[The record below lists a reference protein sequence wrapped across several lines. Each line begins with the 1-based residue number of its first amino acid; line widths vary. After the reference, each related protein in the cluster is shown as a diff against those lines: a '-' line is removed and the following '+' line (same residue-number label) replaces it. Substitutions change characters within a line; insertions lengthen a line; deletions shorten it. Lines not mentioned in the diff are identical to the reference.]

1 MFNMSYF
8 SLGETFFCLRHPSF
22 LFHNLR
28 DSLARCCP
36 LNTRLLAITTTSTC
50 MASSM
55 RIEVWNYFK
64 VCGNDEVKVTC
75 SVCEVRKDNH
85 DDLTCVCASM
95 TLQWIR
101 ANSQVATNRSW
112 KRNLFLPHSASAS
125 HEGVSLSVV
134 GNKQSFVSQYFF
146 DC

>member
-1 MFNMSYF
+1 
-8 SLGETFFCLRHPSF
+8 
-22 LFHNLR
+22 
-28 DSLARCCP
+28 
-36 LNTRLLAITTTSTC
+36 

-101 ANSQVATNRSW
+101 ANSQVATNRS
-112 KRNLFLPHSASAS
+112 
-125 HEGVSLSVV
+125 
-134 GNKQSFVSQYFF
+134 
-146 DC
+146 